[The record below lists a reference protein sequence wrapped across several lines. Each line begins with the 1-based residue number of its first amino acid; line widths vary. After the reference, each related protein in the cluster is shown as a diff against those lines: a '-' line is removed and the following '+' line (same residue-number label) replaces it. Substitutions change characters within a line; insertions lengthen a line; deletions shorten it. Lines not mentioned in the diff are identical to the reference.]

1 MKDSFLELDFKE
13 LKKNIDV
20 KLKTH
25 NPKDDIGVSAYLHE
39 NKIWEPFETSLF
51 IEIINKKEYFVDVG
65 ANIGY
70 YSLLSSKLLKSDGM
84 VYSFEPESKNIEI
97 FKENIKANKVQ
108 NVVLFENACSNNDDP
123 IYLTLSKN
131 NLGDHR
137 ISKNK
142 NLESKNIMPIVLD
155 DVYKK
160 FRFIPDLVKIDTQG
174 YEFNIL
180 SGSQSLLSQSN
191 TKTIFIIEFWPKGLQ
206 DQNYSLSKLINLINK
221 DYFSF
226 FALFEENKTIFN
238 ISIDH
243 LLDWSKTIMSPST
256 DRYMNI
262 IFGHSSNKE
271 IKALKSKA
279 KQEPFVFNKKNYAVN
294 TKNNLSKYFIP
305 LGWSYPEHEGVWT
318 NGHFSKILIEHL
330 IINKNKKYSLSFKI
344 YLSEICKKNP
354 YFNLYINHNLLQTIK
369 PDRTGYIEYTIA
381 IPNSFLTETSIITF
395 ENLDIVNMRELTN
408 RVDPRD
414 LCFFMQYF
422 MITENN

>member
-1 MKDSFLELDFKE
+1 MKNSFLELDFKE

-25 NPKDDIGVSAYLHE
+25 NPKDDIGVSAYLHK

-70 YSLLSSKLLKSDGM
+70 YSLLSSKLLKSGGM

-123 IYLTLSKN
+123 IYLTLSRN

-137 ISKNK
+137 VSKNK
-142 NLESKNIMPIVLD
+142 NPESKNIMPVVLD

-206 DQNYSLSKLINLINK
+206 DQNYSLSKLVNLINK
-221 DYFSF
+221 KYFSF

-238 ISIDH
+238 ISVDH

-271 IKALKSKA
+271 IQALELKA
-279 KQEPFVFNKKNYAVN
+279 KQEPFVFNKKNYAVDA
-294 TKNNLSKYFIP
+294 KNNLSNYFIP

-318 NGHFSKILIEHL
+318 DGYFSKILIEHL
-330 IINKNKKYSLSFKI
+330 VINENKKYSLSFKI
-344 YLSEICKKNP
+344 YISEIFTKIP
-354 YFNLYINHNLLQTIK
+354 YFNLYVNHNHLQTIK
-369 PDRTGYIEYTIA
+369 PDKTGYIEYKIT
-381 IPNSFLTETSIITF
+381 IPNLFLTKNSIITF
-395 ENLDIVNMRELTN
+395 ENIDIVNMRELTN
-408 RVDPRD
+408 GVDSRE
-414 LCFFMQYF
+414 LCFFLQYF

>member
-1 MKDSFLELDFKE
+1 LKNLFLKLDFKE
-13 LKKNIDV
+13 PKINIDV

-25 NPKDDIGVSAYLHE
+25 NPKNDIGVSAYLHK
-39 NKIWEPFETSLF
+39 NKIWEPFETSL
-51 IEIINKKEYFVDVG
+51 IIKIINKKEYFVDVG

-70 YSLLSSKLLKSDGM
+70 YSLLSSKLLKSGGM
-84 VYSFEPESKNIEI
+84 VYSFEPELKNIEI
-97 FKENIKANKVQ
+97 FKENIKENKVQ

-137 ISKNK
+137 VSKNK
-142 NLESKNIMPIVLD
+142 NLESKNIAPIVLD

-160 FRFIPDLVKIDTQG
+160 FNFIPDLVKIDTQG

-221 DYFSF
+221 NYFSF

-318 NGHFSKILIEHL
+318 NGHFSKIFIEHL

-344 YLSEICKKNP
+344 YLSEICKKIP

-369 PDRTGYIEYTIA
+369 PDRTGYIEYIIA

-414 LCFFMQYF
+414 LCLFMQYF